1 MTPET
6 QDDVTNEGQQDPR
19 LANSSCSSSNNKTTT
34 SVPLSSIAPALV
46 LGGAGLSNQL
56 HPNPASLPT
65 RHMVQRALD
74 LGFRAIDTSPYY
86 GPSEVLLGD
95 ALAQPE
101 FVATHP
107 RDSFLLMTKCGRV
120 AADHFDYS
128 PAWIRKSVTRSLQR
142 LHTPYLDVVFTH
154 DVEFV
159 SVDAA
164 VAAVG
169 ELFALKDEGKLRYV
183 GISGYPLPRL
193 AEVARAVRDRHGRR
207 VDAVQVWGQLTLQNT
222 VLLDEGGLGELKAA
236 GVDCVFASSPLAIG
250 LLRKKG
256 VPVGELGD
264 FHPAPPGL
272 REAAAR
278 ASEFVEGSGGVKLAE
293 LALKYAVAQGLAA
306 GQETGLRLSTI
317 LGGGTTHEIEDNW
330 EVGSTITGRY
340 EARRRATD
348 NGKGGEE
355 RLSGLLT
362 EKELELAKGTRDIL
376 GQWLNHSLGS

>member
-1 MTPET
+1 MSMQT
-6 QDDVTNEGQQDPR
+6 QDDVTNEGQQDPHP
-19 LANSSCSSSNNKTTT
+19 ASSSHNNNNNPTAA

-56 HPNPASLPT
+56 HPNPASLPA
-65 RHMVQRALD
+65 RHMVRRALD
-74 LGFRAIDTSPYY
+74 LGFCAIDTSPYY
-86 GPSEVLLGD
+86 GQSETLIGD
-95 ALAQPE
+95 ALAQPDLI
-101 FVATHP
+101 AAHP

-120 AADHFDYS
+120 AADRFDYS
-128 PAWIRKSVTRSLQR
+128 PAWIRQSVTRSLDR
-142 LHTPYLDVVFTH
+142 LHTSYLDVVFTH

-159 SVDAA
+159 TVDEA

-169 ELFALKDEGKLRYV
+169 ELFALKDEGRVRYV
-183 GISGYPLPRL
+183 GISGYPLPCL
-193 AEVARAVRDRHGRR
+193 VEVARAVRRRHGRH

-222 VLLDEGGLGELKAA
+222 VLLDEGGLAELKAA
-236 GVDCVFASSPLAIG
+236 GIDCVFASSPLAIG

-272 REAAAR
+272 REAAAH
-278 ASEFVEGSGGVKLAE
+278 ASEYVEERDTKLAE

-306 GQETGLRLSTI
+306 GQEMGLRLSTI
-317 LGGGTTHEIEDNW
+317 LGGGTTLEIEDNW
-330 EVGSTITGRY
+330 EVGSTIVGRHG
-340 EARRRATD
+340 ARKGATE

-362 EKELELAKGTRDIL
+362 EHELDLVKGTRGIL

>member
-1 MTPET
+1 MSKET
-6 QDDVTNEGQQDPR
+6 QDDVTNGNEGQQHAPQP
-19 LANSSCSSSNNKTTT
+19 TTT
-34 SVPLSSIAPALV
+34 TTTARPPLSSIAPALV
-46 LGGAGLSNQL
+46 LGGAGFSNQL

-65 RHMVQRALD
+65 RHIVQRALD
-74 LGFRAIDTSPYY
+74 VGFRAIDTSPYY

-101 FVATHP
+101 LVAAHP
-107 RDSFLLMTKCGRV
+107 RDSFLLMTKCGRI

-128 PAWIRKSVTRSLQR
+128 PAWIRQSVARSLER
-142 LHTPYLDVVFTH
+142 LHTTYLDVVFTH

-159 SVDAA
+159 SVAEA

-169 ELFALKDEGKLRYV
+169 ALFALRDEGKLRYV

-193 AEVARAVRDRHGRR
+193 VEVARAVRERYGCG

-222 VLLDEGGLGELKAA
+222 VLLDDGGLAALRDA

-250 LLRKKG
+250 LLRRKG

-264 FHPAPPGL
+264 FHPAPPPL

-278 ASEFVEGSGGVKLAE
+278 ASDYVEERHTKLAE
-293 LALKYAVAQGLAA
+293 LALKYAVARGLAA
-306 GQETGLRLSTI
+306 GEETGLKLSTI

-330 EVGSTITGRY
+330 EVGSTITKRY
-340 EARRRATD
+340 EARRKAAAKEG
-348 NGKGGEE
+348 NGDGRREQ
-355 RLSGLLT
+355 LSGLLT
-362 EKELELAKGTRDIL
+362 EEELEMVKGTREIF
-376 GQWLNHSLGS
+376 GQWLNHSLGG